1 MYNKEL
7 KKDLEKIILQKDINI
22 ISGNISGYS
31 IDIESESELTSY
43 VYYNKS
49 DQRNSDI
56 NELLSL
62 FTK

>member
-7 KKDLEKIILQKDINI
+7 KKDLEKIIIQKDINI
-22 ISGNISGYS
+22 VSGVIGGYS

-43 VYYNKS
+43 IYYNKVS
-49 DQRNSDI
+49 QRDSDI